1 MIRQIFDRVFNYF
14 SYPGIDPDEREKRRI
29 AVFAFILT
37 AAVFIPIALYNYLI
51 HSYTAAIL
59 NITTAAV
66 MFIIFVM
73 LRFIKDGRKIYRV
86 GAFFL
91 AFLFLFDILKGG
103 MQGALTF
110 WSFVYP
116 LGTFFMLGIMEG
128 AIWNGTFLILA
139 VSLMY
144 TSHYSTEIYYYTG
157 FYISRFA
164 FVYIIISLLTI
175 GYESARRATLV
186 SLLKKQRRLNSNYN
200 KMKVELELSKKI
212 QKNIIPG
219 SPPEFEGLQIASLY
233 KPLGEIGGD
242 FYEYI
247 IMTTPPRIG
256 FFIADVTGHGV
267 PSALIT
273 SMLKILIATS
283 GRHREHTSE
292 MLFYINKHLYEK
304 SGGYLTTAFYC
315 IYDPAKMTLSYS
327 RGGHSFPYL
336 IRNGTSE
343 KIISDGYI
351 LGAKKNPEFESKK
364 ILLQKGDK
372 LLLFTDGL
380 IETTDKEYIT
390 FESIIPDIMLKH
402 SHRGINDFVKNIYN
416 ECSAFRDGN
425 PFEDDVSIIGIEVTG
440 TSGRKSSKKQ

>member
-1 MIRQIFDRVFNYF
+1 MIRQIFNIVFNYF

-51 HSYTAAIL
+51 HSYTTAIL

-66 MFIIFVM
+66 MFIIFIM

-103 MQGALTF
+103 TQGALTF

-128 AIWNGTFLILA
+128 VLWNGSFLLIA

-144 TSHYSTEIYYYTG
+144 TSHYSSEIYYYTD

-164 FVYIIISLLTI
+164 FVYITISLLTI
-175 GYESARRATLV
+175 GYESARRATLT
-186 SLLKKQRRLNSNYN
+186 SLIKKQRRLNSNYN

-219 SPPEFEGLQIASLY
+219 SPPEFDGVQIASLY

-247 IMTTPPRIG
+247 IMTSPSRIG

-315 IYDPAKMTLSYS
+315 IYDPVKMALTYS

-336 IRNGTSE
+336 IRNGSVE
-343 KIISDGYI
+343 KIVSEGYI

-364 ILLQKGDK
+364 IQMQKGDK

-380 IETTDKEYIT
+380 LETTNRNYIT
-390 FESIIPDIMLKH
+390 FESKIPDILLKH
-402 SHRGINDFVKNIYN
+402 NHRGISEFVKNIFN
-416 ECSAFRDGN
+416 ECSSFRDGN
-425 PFEDDVSIIGIEVTG
+425 PFEDDISIIGVEITG
-440 TSGRKSSKKQ
+440 YRQRKTSIK

>member
-1 MIRQIFDRVFNYF
+1 MIRQIFNRIFDYF

-29 AVFAFILT
+29 AVFAFMLT
-37 AAVFIPIALYNYLI
+37 AIVFIPIAFYNFVNEAY
-51 HSYTAAIL
+51 
-59 NITTAAV
+59 TTAVLNVTTAV
-66 MFIIFVM
+66 VMLIIFVM
-73 LRFIKDGRKIYRV
+73 LRFVKDGRKIYRV
-86 GAFFL
+86 GTLFL

-110 WSFVYP
+110 WSFIYP
-116 LGTFFMLGIMEG
+116 LGTFFMLGVLEG
-128 AIWNGTFLILA
+128 AVWNGAFLLLA
-139 VSLMY
+139 VLLMY
-144 TSHYSTEIYYYTG
+144 SSHFTSEIYYYSD
-157 FYISRFA
+157 FYISRFS
-164 FVYIIISLLTI
+164 FVYLIISLLTT
-175 GYESARRATLV
+175 GYESARRATLA
-186 SLLKKQRRLNSNYN
+186 SLIKKQRRLNSNYN

-219 SPPEFEGLQIASLY
+219 TPPEFEGLQIASLY

-247 IMTTPPRIG
+247 LMTSPPRIG

-283 GRHREHTSE
+283 GKHREHTSG

-315 IYDPAKMTLSYS
+315 IYDHAKMSLDYS
-327 RGGHSFPYL
+327 RAGHSLPYI
-336 IRNGTSE
+336 IRNGSAE
-343 KIISDGYI
+343 KITSDGYI

-364 ILLQKGDK
+364 IQLQKGDK

-380 IETTDKEYIT
+380 IETANREYIT
-390 FESIIPDIMLKH
+390 FETVISETLLKH
-402 SHRGINDFVKNIYN
+402 SHRNINDFVKNIYN
-416 ECSAFRDGN
+416 DCSAFRDGSF
-425 PFEDDVSIIGIEVTG
+425 FEDDISIIGIEVTG
-440 TSGRKSSKKQ
+440 NSSGRSRK

>member
-1 MIRQIFDRVFNYF
+1 MIRQIFNKVFDYF

-29 AVFAFILT
+29 AVFAFMLT
-37 AAVFIPIALYNYLI
+37 SIVFVPIALYNYI
-51 HSYTAAIL
+51 NGAYTTAVL
-59 NITTAAV
+59 NITTAAI

-73 LRFIKDGRKIYRV
+73 LRFVKDGKKIYRI
-86 GAFFL
+86 GTLFL
-91 AFLFLFDILKGG
+91 AFLFLFDIFKGG

-110 WSFVYP
+110 WSFIYP
-116 LGTFFMLGIMEG
+116 LGTFFMLGILEG
-128 AIWNGTFLILA
+128 VIWNGAFLLLA
-139 VSLMY
+139 VLLMY
-144 TSHYSTEIYYYTG
+144 SSHFSSDIYYYTD
-157 FYISRFA
+157 FYISRFS
-164 FVYIIISLLTI
+164 FVYLIISLLTI
-175 GYESARRATLV
+175 GYESARSATLA
-186 SLLKKQRRLNSNYN
+186 SLIKKQKRLNSNYN

-219 SPPEFEGLQIASLY
+219 TPPEFEGLQIASLY

-247 IMTTPPRIG
+247 MMTAPLRIG

-283 GRHREHTSE
+283 GKHREHTSE

-315 IYDPAKMTLSYS
+315 IYDPMKMSLTFS
-327 RGGHSFPYL
+327 RAGHSLPYL
-336 IRNGTSE
+336 IRNGSAE
-343 KIISDGYI
+343 KITSDGYI

-364 ILLQKGDK
+364 IQLQRGDK

-380 IETTDKEYIT
+380 IETTNREFIT
-390 FESIIPDIMLKH
+390 FESIMPDTLLKH
-402 SHRGINDFVKNIYN
+402 SHRSINDYIKNIYN
-416 ECSAFRDGN
+416 DCSAFRDGN
-425 PFEDDVSIIGIEVTG
+425 FFEDDISIIGIEVTG
-440 TSGRKSSKKQ
+440 TPSRKNQK